1 MKKKS
6 LAALLALGM
15 VLGMTAC
22 GGSDSGASSGA
33 AASSDGKVTF
43 TIFNSKT
50 EIEEYLEEAAAKYG
64 EENGVNVEVY
74 YSSDTVAA
82 HMSTRYASG
91 QPYTL
96 NMVDA
101 KDVYSLGVQY
111 GYDMTGAEWINDT
124 DYAISVDGK
133 VLGFPVC
140 VEARG
145 ILYNADAIKAA
156 TGEDFDP
163 ASITTLDDFKAFL
176 DKLVAAGMENPT
188 GILKPDWSLAAHYL
202 QQVYEEREDPD
213 GFVQSLYAGEVDLM
227 QDAKF
232 NALMDTFDVLK
243 QYNMFKDAPISVEDD
258 QVHQALSEGQ
268 DAFQFGGCWEWN
280 DIVDFEYTGNI
291 GIMPVPQN
299 LSDDYTGKIVGGGSK
314 FFYIDNS
321 EYTTDEQRA
330 AAMDFLNWLATSDEG
345 KTLVSDTCAMVSPFK
360 SNTVPC
366 ANDIGA
372 IVKEYVDAG
381 KMVPNYDYDPDDHYS
396 VLGAEMQKY
405 LADQCTREQLADA
418 IENYWA
424 NVTPVEH

>member
-74 YSSDTVAA
+74 YSGDTVAA